1 MYPSFTSNG
10 AMRCFLGIKS
20 IFLPPTSMIPNL
32 SGSAG
37 DTENVLCMK
46 GVAILKF
53 YSAAI
58 FSLTQFFSHITAWQC
73 ISSPRAIFCDSLTD
87 DIKQESYNWILT
99 SPRVFTLLKLS
110 LPRGRGGRGLEKSH
124 FELGCYCRYPDL
136 ISLYSVFQMQSSRCL
151 LLLVIK

>member
-87 DIKQESYNWILT
+87 DIKQESYNWIFT
-99 SPRVFTLLKLS
+99 SSRVFTLLKLS
-110 LPRGRGGRGLEKSH
+110 LPRGGGCEAWRSLILSLDATVGTQTLYLYIPC
-124 FELGCYCRYPDL
+124 FRCNLLGA
-136 ISLYSVFQMQSSRCL
+136 FSSWL
-151 LLLVIK
+151 

>member
-73 ISSPRAIFCDSLTD
+73 IPSPRAIFCDSLTD
-87 DIKQESYNWILT
+87 DIKQESYNWIFT

-110 LPRGRGGRGLEKSH
+110 LPRGGGGEAWRSLILSLDATVGTQTLYLYIPC
-124 FELGCYCRYPDL
+124 FRCNLLGA
-136 ISLYSVFQMQSSRCL
+136 FSSWL
-151 LLLVIK
+151 